1 MDNDRASKRSS
12 KSNRDS
18 NNMRPEKDHK
28 SRSGSSGDK
37 HHHKSSRPKQQT
49 AQTADRDEAGYESQ
63 YSNPGSWNPSGL
75 TDEQHRKKAREREER
90 RQYAIQHPGVAYP
103 KNGHR
108 SSHPG
113 KQLADVEHLT
123 SRGGGYQGQAQQS
136 YYPQQ
141 LDIDGD
147 DGNVASSN
155 SYAASSSYYD
165 HRTGTWYRN

>member
-1 MDNDRASKRSS
+1 MDNDRSSKKSS

-75 TDEQHRKKAREREER
+75 TDKQHRKKAREREER
-90 RQYAIQHPGVAYP
+90 RQYAIQHPGVTYP

-108 SSHPG
+108 SSPRPG
-113 KQLADVEHLT
+113 TTAVLPPATRHRWRRRKRRFIQQLCSWLIILRSPHRYLVSQLADL
-123 SRGGGYQGQAQQS
+123 RC
-136 YYPQQ
+136 
-141 LDIDGD
+141 LW
-147 DGNVASSN
+147 SN
-155 SYAASSSYYD
+155 DALFRPLSF
-165 HRTGTWYRN
+165 